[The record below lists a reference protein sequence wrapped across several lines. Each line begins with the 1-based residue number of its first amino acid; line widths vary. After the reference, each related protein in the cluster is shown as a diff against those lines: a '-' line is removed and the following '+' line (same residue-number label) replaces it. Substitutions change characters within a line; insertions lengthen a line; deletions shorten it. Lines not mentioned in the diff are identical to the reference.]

1 MRATMKKLF
10 SIVVFGVLVVL
21 SISAQQRVAGRVVTE
36 DEEPL
41 AGANVQADG
50 TTLVTVTDEQGYFE
64 LQVVANTILSVS
76 YAGFATQ
83 QVEARQGMQ
92 VVMQKDN
99 IIRRTTVHR
108 FALGV
113 SLGINSPLEAYT
125 TQGKFGSYSYAA
137 GGLSLG
143 YQIRHK
149 RLLSQVGIEAM
160 FRGYSQDYATLMNT
174 PMDVMVREIRFM
186 VPLQMGMELNM
197 WYWLLGAEVGFYDVS
212 FLDVYYGSHTKT
224 HTSRAN
230 FSVAPAAEI
239 GLNFDRPQ
247 SGTNYKLALFAEAHM
262 DPKLK
267 KDMGYWWL
275 HTVMG
280 VKFTVALDAQ

>member
-1 MRATMKKLF
+1 MKKLF
-10 SIVVFGVLVVL
+10 NIVVFGVFVVL
-21 SISAQQRVAGRVVTE
+21 SVSAQQRFSGRVVTE

-41 AGANVQADG
+41 IGASVQVDG
-50 TTLVTVTDEQGYFE
+50 TTLATVTDELGHFE
-64 LQVVANTILSVS
+64 LRAEANATLTVS
-76 YAGFATQ
+76 YAGYVTR
-83 QVEARQGMQ
+83 QVAASQGMQ
-92 VVMQKDN
+92 VVLEKDKN
-99 IIRRTTVHR
+99 IHRTTAHR
-108 FALGV
+108 FALGL
-113 SLGINSPLEAYT
+113 SFGINSPLEAYT

-149 RLLSQVGIEAM
+149 RLLSQVGVEAM
-160 FRGYSQDYATLMNT
+160 FRGYSRDFKTLMNT
-174 PMDVMVREIRFM
+174 PMDVMVREIRLM
-186 VPLQMGMELNM
+186 IPLQMGMELSK
-197 WYWLLGAEVGFYDVS
+197 WYWLLGAKVGFYDVT
-212 FLDVYYGSHTKT
+212 FLDVYNGSHSKT
-224 HTSRAN
+224 HASGAN
-230 FSVAPAAEI
+230 FSFAPAAEI

-247 SGTNYKLALFAEAHM
+247 NGTNYKLALFAEAHM